1 MQTLPVGDVMTESLV
16 IVALAITACLILG
29 VRFGA
34 VDRSGGEPSLPVLS
48 VAPGLADVLSG
59 GIASAGRQ
67 REASVLP
74 GIPTAIPP
82 VRSQCLQK
90 PPGYQMSVCR
100 SGGALLR
107 GMGQGASLV

>member
-16 IVALAITACLILG
+16 IVALAISACLILG

-34 VDRSGGEPSLPVLS
+34 VGRSGGMHHLPVLS
-48 VAPGLADVLSG
+48 EVPALADVLSG

-74 GIPTAIPP
+74 GIPTTIPP

-90 PPGYQMSVCR
+90 PPGHRMSVCR
-100 SGGALLR
+100 LGGALLR
-107 GMGQGASLV
+107 GTG